1 MKFPIS
7 ITLGIIAGLI
17 FSATWYLMA
26 RSMGFYSINVYLY
39 RNFLAFGLIIAGVFL
54 SIFII
59 KRKNNG
65 FIEFKE
71 ALKTGMLYC
80 IILGVIVAIFNHIY
94 YKYITP
100 DTIDYFLSEAKK
112 AMMED
117 NKIKPE
123 DYPKYLD
130 SVKENYGSLRLIP
143 PILFWGLIISLL
155 SGALLQKKN
164 PHTFSA
170 N

>member
-7 ITLGIIAGLI
+7 ITLGIIFGLI
-17 FSATWYLMA
+17 FSITWYLMA
-26 RSMGFYSINVYLY
+26 KSMGFYSINVYLY
-39 RNFLAFGLIIAGVFL
+39 RNFLAFGLIILGVVL
-54 SIFII
+54 SVFFV
-59 KRKNNG
+59 KRQNKG
-65 FIEFKE
+65 FIEFKD
-71 ALKTGMLYC
+71 ALKNGMLYC
-80 IILGVIVAIFNHIY
+80 IVLAAIVATFNHIY

-100 DTIDYFLSEAKK
+100 DTIDYFLSEAKT
-112 AMMED
+112 AMMAD
-117 NKIKPE
+117 NKVKPE
-123 DYPKYLD
+123 DYSKYLD

-155 SGALLQKKN
+155 TGAILQKKN

>member
-7 ITLGIIAGLI
+7 MTLGAIAGVI
-17 FSATWYLMA
+17 FSITWFLMA
-26 RSMGFYSINVYLY
+26 KSMGFYSINVYIY
-39 RNFLAFGLIIAGVFL
+39 RNIITFGLIVLGVFL
-54 SIFII
+54 SVFLV
-59 KRKNNG
+59 KRQNLG

-71 ALKTGMLYC
+71 ALKNGMWYC
-80 IILGVIVAIFNHIY
+80 IVFGVIVAIFNHIY

-112 AMMED
+112 AMLED
-117 NKIKPE
+117 TKLKPE
-123 DYPKYLD
+123 DYPKYMD
-130 SVKENYGSLRLIP
+130 SVRENYGSLRLIP

-155 SGALLQKKN
+155 SGAILQKKN
-164 PHTFSA
+164 PHSFSA